1 MQTRILH
8 LSDLHIGR
16 TNEEEQN
23 FKLIVKYILDKGEN
37 EWQNNKPLI
46 LITGDIVDDGAETQY
61 IVAVGHLNKLH
72 NAGFPLRIIP
82 GNHDYGENGN
92 HATIENFNL
101 FKKYF
106 ARFHEME
113 FPHKKP
119 INDHIYVG
127 LNSMEEY
134 TEVNFARG
142 KLGSGQIKNAC
153 DYLRALPA
161 RENGQKVIV
170 CLHHH
175 PFLFPD
181 EGVLKHIGEKVGHC
195 LKDSANFLKEIRNQ
209 GVDILLFGHEHRHLA
224 FSGTEINEA
233 YNVPYIFS
241 AGKSTE
247 NNWEYKVLKDGTADI
262 PSRTTIADVSDNPYS
277 EDHDAL
283 VEKITKKD
291 FEKRKA
297 LGLPYGLLGR
307 LIEISDNGGI
317 DGTTII
323 FSS

>member
-1 MQTRILH
+1 MKTRILH
-8 LSDLHIGR
+8 LSDLHLGR
-16 TNEEEQN
+16 TTEEEEN
-23 FKLIVKYILDKGEN
+23 FKLIVEYILDKGRN
-37 EWQNNKPLI
+37 DWQNDKPLI
-46 LITGDIVDDGAETQY
+46 LITGDIVNDGTDAQY
-61 IVAVGHLNKLH
+61 QVAVGYLDKLY
-72 NAGFPLRIIP
+72 NAGFTLRVIP

-92 HATIENFNL
+92 HAKIENFIL
-101 FKKYF
+101 FKGYF
-106 ARFHEME
+106 AHLHQMQ
-113 FPHKKP
+113 FPHKKL

-142 KLGSGQIKNAC
+142 KLGSGQIKTAC
-153 DYLRALPA
+153 DYLRSLPA
-161 RENGQKVIV
+161 RKNGQKVIV

-181 EGVLKHIGEKVGHC
+181 EGVFKHIGEKVGHC
-195 LKDSANFLKEIRNQ
+195 LKDSADFLKEIRSL

-224 FSGTEINEA
+224 FSGTEINKA
-233 YNVPYIFS
+233 CNVPYIFS

-262 PSRTTIADVSDNPYS
+262 PARTTIADVSDNPYIA
-277 EDHDAL
+277 DHDDA
-283 VEKITKKD
+283 VKEITKKD
-291 FEKRKA
+291 IEKRKA

-307 LIEISDNGGI
+307 LIEISDKGDIN
-317 DGTTII
+317 GTTII